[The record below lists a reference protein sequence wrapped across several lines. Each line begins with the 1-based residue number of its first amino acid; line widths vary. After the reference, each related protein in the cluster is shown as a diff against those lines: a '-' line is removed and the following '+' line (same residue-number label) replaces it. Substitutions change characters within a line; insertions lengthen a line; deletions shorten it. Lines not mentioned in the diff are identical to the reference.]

1 MNHMFGSYDVLFAI
15 ADAIG
20 IHDGPVTRTRLARIF
35 AEHLERLDATGNRRR
50 RPVAAL
56 AHDVCVRFRAGE
68 WRD

>member
-1 MNHMFGSYDVLFAI
+1 MNHTFGPYDLLFAI

-20 IHDGPVTRTRLARIF
+20 IHDGPMTRTRLARIF

-50 RPVAAL
+50 SRVIAL
-56 AHDVCVRFRAGE
+56 AQDICVRFRAGE